1 MTEKERNEIIAR
13 AMSIPAEELARKIAV
28 DSASVLG
35 KLLVQHNAKK
45 LDESKRERQI
55 RRLGLWGTN

>member
-13 AMSIPAEELARKIAV
+13 AMAIPAEELARKIAV

-35 KLLVQHNAKK
+35 KLLVKHNQ
-45 LDESKRERQI
+45 SKREEQRRERQI
-55 RRLGLWGTN
+55 KRLGIWG

>member
-13 AMSIPAEELARKIAV
+13 AISIPAEELARKIAV

-35 KLLVQHNAKK
+35 KLIVNHNKKK
-45 LDESKRERQI
+45 LEEQKRERQV
-55 RRLGLWGTN
+55 RRLGLWG

>member
-13 AMSIPAEELARKIAV
+13 AMAIPAEELARKIAV

>member
-28 DSASVLG
+28 DTASVLG
-35 KLLVQHNAKK
+35 KLIVNHNKKK
-45 LDESKRERQI
+45 LEESRRERQV
-55 RRLGLWGTN
+55 RRLGLWG

>member
-13 AMSIPAEELARKIAV
+13 AMAIPAEELARKVAI

-35 KLLVQHNAKK
+35 KLIVNHNKKK
-45 LDESKRERQI
+45 LEEQRRERQI
-55 RRLGLWGTN
+55 RRLGIWG